1 MRAARRSIPLLLL
14 FTLLGSAGAEGAS
27 PPGVGG
33 RVLSEKSP
41 LAAAGVYFYQLADLS
56 LHKAQTDPQGN
67 FFVKDLPAGLYK
79 VIAHKAGF
87 VPAVVKL
94 TRTAAQNYQS
104 VELQLLE
111 RSRGTDGAEEDFWS
125 VRSRIPGDVLREID
139 REEIQLAGRFAPVG
153 PANALSLN
161 GISTEMQ
168 AMTGVDQISAVD
180 GQVSGGGL
188 GIRGSV
194 GSVQVGLRGSFWQ
207 LNGDPGTRPGSPAAG
222 GQASSLALDVNAG
235 GASRIS
241 VVSLNNRLSNDTTAA
256 PVDFEHW
263 QVNYSQDVGD
273 KGRSDFAAQ
282 YTAESNFH
290 RQGAIDPLGI
300 PEASRTWRIEGAY
313 TADLGDRN
321 TLQAGLRYHE
331 RQLVDMGASGLRQED
346 LRQEEQLAP
355 STLDLFGRGG
365 LRVQPAVLLE
375 YGLYSTLADGSLSLS
390 PQGGIVLQLGQKWQL
405 EASGRQRVYEEVH
418 IQPTFLPTLF
428 TEGDLCEQ
436 GSQACYQV
444 SISHKSGDDNSFTLS
459 ATHRKVGDTL
469 RLYFS
474 EELFD
479 RLESLYLVRGDELPE
494 LRLEMTRR
502 LSPQVLTTLSSS
514 LAQGGGGTFEAAN
527 RRPYENQVK
536 YMVASL
542 DTQFLSSQTGVF
554 VAFHHLDQQ
563 LQPLGANAQNAA
575 RPQFDLD
582 RVRVMLTQ
590 DLGFMFDFASD
601 WAVQLDMELSRGPLS
616 STNAREDE
624 VRRRLMGGL
633 AVKF

>member
-14 FTLLGSAGAEGAS
+14 FTLLGRADAEGAS
-27 PPGVGG
+27 PPGVEV
-33 RVLSEKSP
+33 RVHSERSP
-41 LAAAGVYFYQLADLS
+41 LAAAVVYVYQLADLS
-56 LHKAQTDPQGN
+56 YRKARTDAQGN
-67 FFVKDLPAGLYK
+67 FLFKDLPAGLYK
-79 VIAHKAGF
+79 VIAHKTGF
-87 VPAVVKL
+87 VPAVGML
-94 TRTAAQNYQS
+94 TRATAQNYQL
-104 VELQLLE
+104 VELQLIE
-111 RSRGTDGAEEDFWS
+111 RSRDTDGAGDDFWS

-139 REEIQLAGRFAPVG
+139 REELQIAGRFAPTG

-161 GISTEMQ
+161 GISTDVQ

-188 GIRGSV
+188 GIQGNV
-194 GSVQVGLRGSFWQ
+194 GPVQVGLRGSFWQ
-207 LNGDPGTRPGSPAAG
+207 LNGDPGQRPGSPAAG
-222 GQASSLALDVNAG
+222 GQASTLALDVKAG
-235 GASRIS
+235 QASRIS
-241 VVSLNNRLSNDTTAA
+241 LMSVNNRLSNDTTAA
-256 PVDFEHW
+256 PVDFEHY
-263 QVNYSQDVGD
+263 QVNWSQDVGD

-290 RQGAIDPLGI
+290 VRQGTIDPLGI

-331 RQLVDMGASGLRQED
+331 SQLAMGASS
-346 LRQEEQLAP
+346 LRQEEQPAP

-365 LRVQPAVLLE
+365 VRLQPAVLLE

-390 PQGGIVLQLGQKWQL
+390 PQGGIVLQLGQSWQL

-444 SISHKSGDDNSFTLS
+444 SVTHKSGDDNSFALS

-536 YMVASL
+536 YVVTSL

-554 VAFHHLDQQ
+554 VAFHHLDQE
-563 LQPLGANAQNAA
+563 LQPLGPNAQNAI

-582 RVRVMLTQ
+582 RIRLMLTQ

-616 STNAREDE
+616 TNAREDE

-633 AVKF
+633 AVRF